1 MKKIKLKG
9 DGMDACQWIHRG
21 YTVTLNPEPRVISI
35 DGITTNQ
42 YEIWGPD
49 ADGTT
54 FIAQAHSLLG
64 AREAIEADLTRLA
77 SRDLGGGHWA

>member
-1 MKKIKLKG
+1 MA
-9 DGMDACQWIHRG
+9 ACQWIHRG

-64 AREAIEADLTRLA
+64 AREVIDADLTRLA
-77 SRDLGGGHWA
+77 SRDLGGGLWT

>member
-1 MKKIKLKG
+1 MKKINLKG

-21 YTVTLNPEPRVISI
+21 YTVTLTPEPCKVSA
-35 DGITTNQ
+35 GEVTTNQ

-54 FIAQAHSLLG
+54 FIAQARTLLE
-64 AREAIEADLTRLA
+64 ARETIEADLTRL
-77 SRDLGGGHWA
+77 SSKDFGSGHWA

>member
-21 YTVTLNPEPRVISI
+21 YTVTLTPEPCKVSVE
-35 DGITTNQ
+35 DLTTNQ

-49 ADGTT
+49 ADGIT

-64 AREAIEADLTRLA
+64 AREAIEADLKRLA
-77 SRDLGGGHWA
+77 SKDLGTGHWA

>member
-1 MKKIKLKG
+1 
-9 DGMDACQWIHRG
+9 
-21 YTVTLNPEPRVISI
+21 VISL
-35 DGITTNQ
+35 DGVTTNQ

-64 AREAIEADLTRLA
+64 AREVIDADLTRLA
-77 SRDLGGGHWA
+77 SNDLGGGLWT

>member
-35 DGITTNQ
+35 DGVTTYQ

-49 ADGTT
+49 PDGTT
-54 FIAQAHSLLG
+54 YIAQAHSLLG
-64 AREAIEADLTRLA
+64 AREAIEADLKRLA
-77 SRDLGGGHWA
+77 SKDLGTGHWA

>member
-42 YEIWGPD
+42 YEIWEPD
-49 ADGTT
+49 AYGTT
-54 FIAQAHSLLG
+54 FIAQAHSLLR

-77 SRDLGGGHWA
+77 SKDLGGGHWA

>member
-9 DGMDACQWIHRG
+9 EGMDACQWIHRG

-35 DGITTNQ
+35 DGVTTNQ

-54 FIAQAHSLLG
+54 FIAQAGTLLE
-64 AREAIEADLTRLA
+64 ARKTIEADLTRLA
-77 SRDLGGGHWA
+77 SKDFGSGHWA

>member
-1 MKKIKLKG
+1 MKIFLDTADLPTIRRLWDTG
-9 DGMDACQWIHRG
+9 
-21 YTVTLNPEPRVISI
+21 LI
-35 DGITTNQ
+35 DGVTTNQ

-64 AREAIEADLTRLA
+64 AREVIDADLTRLA
-77 SRDLGGGHWA
+77 SNDLGGGLWT